1 MLKTVKNR
9 KTVLLSIFLFFIFLS
24 TNANATSYNE
34 SLDAL
39 VSSLASRAS
48 STTVHTI
55 AVTGFADAMT
65 NQRFMFSEILEDDLT
80 TKLVQTNKFH
90 VVVKS
95 KINEVLK
102 ELKFGYE
109 GFVDPEKRK
118 QFGKLA
124 QADAILTGTYRQQ
137 SNDVIINAQLINIE
151 TGEAIWAGSISISMG
166 EVPPGAFQFPNIYQE
181 TPTIVAGEKEGA
193 AAPIKTGI
201 ISITS
206 QPSDALIYID
216 AKLMGK
222 TPAILQG
229 VTVGNRTITIVKDEY
244 ETYVTNVNIETNK
257 TTSIRAIL
265 SHQTG
270 SLKINTKPSGADIY
284 IDGYKRGT
292 SPLTIMLITG
302 THKIKAKLENYQAY
316 EKDVT
321 IGYKEQKSEDIQLTE
336 EPGSLLV
343 KVHPSPAEVY
353 IDQESKGEA
362 SPILSLQD
370 FPSGEHTLVIK
381 KDGYEDH
388 KEKFEIHA
396 HQSKTIDVVLEKQ
409 PETPAKKIDVLSII
423 FPSVFSIDTFYN
435 NLTPLN
441 KTFNNEIG
449 NISGLYAGVNLS
461 IFYMGWD
468 YWDALG
474 SLKIPGAG
482 DICGSAFNIG
492 VLYPLAFNLSNSVSL
507 IVYGSYGGRFENIE
521 LKGRDPSTSN
531 TYDIT
536 FGNNATIVS
545 GGIKIIFP
553 WQFSVSIDITNP
565 KAPLFITSP
574 RDANSTDIRSG
585 FGIDLSYA
593 QTNSATYTNYQMFR
607 IGVVYGWL

>member
-396 HQSKTIDVVLEKQ
+396 HQSKTIDVVLEEQ

-423 FPSVFSIDTFYN
+423 FPSVFSIDLLYDNLTSLNNTFYGV
-435 NLTPLN
+435 
-441 KTFNNEIG
+441 IG
-449 NISGLYAGVNLS
+449 NIPALHFGTDIS
-461 IFYMGWD
+461 IFYIGFDLWARFD
-468 YWDALG
+468 SY
-474 SLKIPGAG
+474 GAG
-482 DICGSAFNIG
+482 ITEVTGQAINIG
-492 VLYPLAFNLSNSVSL
+492 LAYPLAFRVNNSLS
-507 IVYGSYGGRFENIE
+507 IIAYGGYGWRFEDIE
-521 LKGRDPSTSN
+521 VQGTDPSTSN
-531 TYDIT
+531 PFDIN
-536 FGNNATIVS
+536 FGNNGSMLS
-545 GGIKIIFP
+545 GGIKLIFP
-553 WQFSVSIDITNP
+553 LLFNSSNTGGSGLGLDISYSQT
-565 KAPLFITSP
+565 
-574 RDANSTDIRSG
+574 
-585 FGIDLSYA
+585 FGA
-593 QTNSATYTNYQMFR
+593 RYTNYQMFR